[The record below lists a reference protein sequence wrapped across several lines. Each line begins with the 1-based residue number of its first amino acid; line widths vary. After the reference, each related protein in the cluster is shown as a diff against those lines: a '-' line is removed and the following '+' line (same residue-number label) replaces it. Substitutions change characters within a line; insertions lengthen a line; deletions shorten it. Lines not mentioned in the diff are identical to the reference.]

1 MDQTIKIKGIREG
14 LLISVGEG
22 RWDETHS
29 ALINLL
35 DEQGEFMKGA
45 RIALDVGP
53 HELRATELS
62 DLRSELSERQL
73 SLWAVLSSSS
83 QTKQTAQSFGLE
95 TRITKP
101 ENDAAVQ
108 LGDTSIQGG
117 ESAVLVNR
125 TLRSGYSLSF
135 PGHVTVIGDVN
146 PGAEIIASGSIIVWG
161 RLLGLVHAGAEGDE
175 DVIVCALDLR
185 PTQIRIAGQIA
196 DINSR
201 GSRLKSQ
208 PEIVY
213 KQEGKLIREP
223 WKPKKGK

>member
-14 LLISVGEG
+14 LLISIGEG
-22 RWDETHS
+22 RWEDKHA

-35 DEQGEFMKGA
+35 DEQTEFMKGA
-45 RIALDVGP
+45 RVALDVGP
-53 HELRATELS
+53 QELRATELS

-73 SLWAVLSSSS
+73 SLWAVLSSSQ

-108 LGDTSIQGG
+108 LADTSIQGG
-117 ESAVLVNR
+117 ESAILVNR
-125 TLRSGYSLSF
+125 TLRSGYNLSYQ
-135 PGHVTVIGDVN
+135 GHVTVIGDVN

-161 RLLGLVHAGAEGDE
+161 RLQGLVHAGAEGDE
-175 DVIVCALDLR
+175 NVFVCALDLR

-196 DINSR
+196 DFNLR
-201 GSRLKSQ
+201 NTRLKHQ

-213 KQEGKLIREP
+213 KQEGRLIREP